1 MADKNKKGPSDFNDL
16 HLELG
21 LQEVKR
27 QLVAAVELHRSSLPA
42 EVASV
47 ESLPEIPLDAYSED
61 AEVRQPLL
69 GDKTVSSI
77 DKRLGVDDALIRYC
91 YLMPSGEVW
100 DLAQEKR
107 IKKTAFKD
115 FIGADIFK
123 DWLAH
128 AGRKTKDDALVNSI
142 INSKRESQNS
152 GWQSRLQMTD
162 SGSVKADIANAKLV
176 LDNDDCWSGVL
187 AYCDFSY
194 RLMKRKRPPFSNS
207 DVGEWTDSDTDRL
220 RIWLS
225 ENYSF
230 TPKSAD
236 ALGAVVVAAEENRFH
251 PVREYLE
258 GLKWDGK
265 KRVSGWLH
273 NYLGSEQND
282 YHSLV
287 GSMWL
292 ISAIARVMQP
302 PVKVD
307 SVIIFEGLQGLGKST
322 ALSILGGDWFT
333 DTPLVLG
340 DKDGF
345 QQMQGVWIIE
355 LAELDSFNKAESTK
369 AKQFFGSKVDRYRP
383 SYGRIVQTFPRQ
395 CVFAGS
401 TNQESYLKDATG
413 NRRYWPAMCTKID
426 AERLREDRDQLWAE
440 AFSLYQAGAKW
451 WPQDEH
457 KHLFEDQQENRFDS
471 DVWEEIIEGWLR
483 TQSKPVVLIN
493 EIMSEALRL
502 EPGQMKPPEQ
512 KRVGQIMSHLKWS
525 KTRPRAKGAKGG
537 RENGYKRP
545 AEWVVEPGASVGDEA
560 VIEEF

>member
-1 MADKNKKGPSDFNDL
+1 MAENNKKGPSDFNDL
-16 HLELG
+16 HLEKG

-27 QLVAAVELHRSSLPA
+27 QLMEAVDKYRSRALETSDFSEAPPA
-42 EVASV
+42 
-47 ESLPEIPLDAYSED
+47 PPLDSYNEFVD
-61 AEVRQPLL
+61 VRQPSL
-69 GDKTVSSI
+69 GDESDSSSEG
-77 DKRLGVDDALIRYC
+77 RLDIHKVLSRYC

-100 DLAQEKR
+100 DSAQEKR
-107 IKKTAFKD
+107 VKKTAFKD
-115 FIGADIFK
+115 FIGPELFK
-123 DWLAH
+123 EWLSH
-128 AGRKTKDDALVNSI
+128 EGRKNKDDALVNSI
-142 INSKRESQNS
+142 LNSKRESQKI
-152 GWQSRLQMTD
+152 GWESRLQLTD

-176 LDNDDCWSGVL
+176 LDNDDRWQGVL

-194 RLMKRKRPPFSNS
+194 RLMKRKAPPFSNS
-207 DVGEWTDSDTDRL
+207 DAGEWTDSDTDRL

-225 ENYSF
+225 ENYAF

-236 ALGAVVVAAEENRFH
+236 ALGAVVVAAEGNRFH

-258 GLKWDGK
+258 GLEWDGE
-265 KRVSGWLH
+265 KRVATWLH
-273 NYLGSEQND
+273 KYLGSESND
-282 YHSLV
+282 YHDLV

-322 ALSILGGDWFT
+322 ALSILGGEWFT

-355 LAELDSFNKAESTK
+355 LAELDSFNKAESTR
-369 AKQFFGSKVDRYRP
+369 AKQFFGSKTDRYRP
-383 SYGRIVQTFPRQ
+383 SYGRIVQTFSRQ

-426 AERLREDRDQLWAE
+426 AEALRKDRDQLWAE
-440 AFSLYQAGAKW
+440 AFTLYKAGAKW

-457 KHLFEDQQENRFDS
+457 KSLFEAQQENRFDS
-471 DVWEEIIEGWLR
+471 DVWEEIIEDWLR
-483 TQSKPVVLIN
+483 SHSKPVALMN
-493 EIMSEALRL
+493 ELMGEALKL
-502 EPGQMKPPEQ
+502 EPGQMRPPEQ
-512 KRVGQIMSHLKWS
+512 KRVGQIMSHLGWP
-525 KTRPRAKGAKGG
+525 KTRPRVNGK

-545 AEWVVEPGASVGDEA
+545 DGWDVAVPISAEADTLES
-560 VIEEF
+560 F